1 MQQRHM
7 EPDRVRS
14 MANTM
19 EDVSAILRIV
29 STVLEAQIRILE
41 MTAFIGNIGGAVIAR
56 YLDRIQPAIEKLS
69 KDMAKL
75 AEDAN
80 KSAADWERATQA
92 GN

>member
-7 EPDRVRS
+7 EPDRVRA

-41 MTAFIGNIGGAVIAR
+41 MTAFIGNVGGAVVAR
-56 YLDRIQPAIEKLS
+56 YLERIQPAIEKLS

-80 KSAADWERATQA
+80 KSAADWERATQT
-92 GN
+92 GG